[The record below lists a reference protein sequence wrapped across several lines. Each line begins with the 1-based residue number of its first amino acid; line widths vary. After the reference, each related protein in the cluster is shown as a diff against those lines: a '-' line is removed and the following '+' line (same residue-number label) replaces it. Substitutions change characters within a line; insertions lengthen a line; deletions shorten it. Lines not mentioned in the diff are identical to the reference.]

1 MAGWAMINN
10 YKHSRLAL
18 LLWTALV
25 FCIGYGNAA
34 LQRPKVEVHVH
45 MPAPTQQN
53 DAADKAAPMH
63 KQVADSLIWRM

>member
-1 MAGWAMINN
+1 MIDK

-45 MPAPTQQN
+45 MASPTQQN
-53 DAADKAAPMH
+53 DAFDKAAPMQ
-63 KQVADSLIWRM
+63 KQIADPLIRRM